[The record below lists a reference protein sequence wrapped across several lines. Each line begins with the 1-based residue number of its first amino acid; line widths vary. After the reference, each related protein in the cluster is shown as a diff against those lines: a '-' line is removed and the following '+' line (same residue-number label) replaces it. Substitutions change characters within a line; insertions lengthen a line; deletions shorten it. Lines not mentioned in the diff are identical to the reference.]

1 MSSETCG
8 KCGGVLVIGQGDKD
22 IDWCPKCEGLDIV
35 SKEESKATLVEV
47 LKVFDRKMKEIIKKY
62 KLEDLLITVYVTR
75 ESVLHFDHPDYP
87 SFMAYSSLLNE
98 IVNSKSGGGQE
109 VVWDSEDIQA
119 LYQYAK
125 LYNQYSKF
133 FQHLNSGLICFI
145 LVKNK
150 DTTKY
155 SYNFEKS
162 IKAEGMRESPEEV
175 NSDEF
180 APLMKFTAKWRPIR
194 DNLKQYG
201 LVSKNEAYFEE
212 DYIFRYLEADDFW
225 KSILTKVMLELWA
238 GNPALLEFPEF
249 KDSLKYLKV
258 WEYISASFPFDQR
271 EKKDEM
277 GRVVGFNMKP
287 VDIVKVFYQFFKSDL
302 ELDYASKFFIDITSK
317 VKRGFPAFLL
327 TSKGLFVGQSTAILI
342 TRYLK
347 GKYFR
352 GYLDS
357 KKNVGNEFVLMV
369 ATELERLGFFVRSL
383 NNNDQLLINIVDD
396 EKNPTLEIDLV
407 AFTKDH
413 IYLIECKHVLL
424 SSEFD
429 PDVRVNNVKRNLKDE
444 LPKMKTRVNYL
455 SKHLKEFGIDH
466 IKGGT
471 IKPVFVT
478 FNKEPLERFEDIE
491 IVAFRELQSLDYSVK
506 NESFLINDRGVKVYQ
521 DPFRHKLLKIP
532 NVSERRL
539 GNGVKYRVL
548 SVGLTVNKVFQIP
561 AVTIKDKNTTNYFRL
576 PAQLLGWVLFCKNAS
591 DIGKNMFPSDVEF
604 GYLVAE
610 NRYYAHIL

>member
-180 APLMKFTAKWRPIR
+180 APLSGIYK
-194 DNLKQYG
+194 
-201 LVSKNEAYFEE
+201 
-212 DYIFRYLEADDFW
+212 
-225 KSILTKVMLELWA
+225 
-238 GNPALLEFPEF
+238 
-249 KDSLKYLKV
+249 
-258 WEYISASFPFDQR
+258 
-271 EKKDEM
+271 M
-277 GRVVGFNMKP
+277 G
-287 VDIVKVFYQFFKSDL
+287 D
-302 ELDYASKFFIDITSK
+302 
-317 VKRGFPAFLL
+317 
-327 TSKGLFVGQSTAILI
+327 
-342 TRYLK
+342 
-347 GKYFR
+347 
-352 GYLDS
+352 
-357 KKNVGNEFVLMV
+357 
-369 ATELERLGFFVRSL
+369 
-383 NNNDQLLINIVDD
+383 
-396 EKNPTLEIDLV
+396 
-407 AFTKDH
+407 
-413 IYLIECKHVLL
+413 
-424 SSEFD
+424 
-429 PDVRVNNVKRNLKDE
+429 
-444 LPKMKTRVNYL
+444 
-455 SKHLKEFGIDH
+455 
-466 IKGGT
+466 
-471 IKPVFVT
+471 
-478 FNKEPLERFEDIE
+478 
-491 IVAFRELQSLDYSVK
+491 
-506 NESFLINDRGVKVYQ
+506 
-521 DPFRHKLLKIP
+521 
-532 NVSERRL
+532 
-539 GNGVKYRVL
+539 
-548 SVGLTVNKVFQIP
+548 
-561 AVTIKDKNTTNYFRL
+561 
-576 PAQLLGWVLFCKNAS
+576 
-591 DIGKNMFPSDVEF
+591 
-604 GYLVAE
+604 
-610 NRYYAHIL
+610 